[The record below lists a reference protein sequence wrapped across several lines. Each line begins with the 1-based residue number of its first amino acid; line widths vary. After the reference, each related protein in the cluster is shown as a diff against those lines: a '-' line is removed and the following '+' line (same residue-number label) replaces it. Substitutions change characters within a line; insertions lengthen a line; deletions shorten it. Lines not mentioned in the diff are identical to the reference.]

1 MKLRW
6 REMQALHVLRTDLH
20 TGWIGILIHL
30 GLDGEARI
38 GRGLTNYIDH
48 HLATDQRPPP
58 PILGNMTKHPVFD
71 LMPLTGPRRKV
82 SDVERDP
89 DLIGALWE
97 FDFPQ
102 PLATGIAPPAIGRDE
117 DRVSLRIRPLAHMP
131 PPAPDGFHR
140 KLGGVVI
147 DPHTDPTAIVRWIV
161 PSIGT
166 NLAQWLVRNIVGP
179 YAFRLPVRLGVPSPI
194 GKRAHECLLFR
205 IHRNDW
211 LPRTLKHFHTA
222 VDIAKLGLPI
232 RMRRPLSGLARAL

>member
-1 MKLRW
+1 
-6 REMQALHVLRTDLH
+6 
-20 TGWIGILIHL
+20 
-30 GLDGEARI
+30 
-38 GRGLTNYIDH
+38 
-48 HLATDQRPPP
+48 
-58 PILGNMTKHPVFD
+58 
-71 LMPLTGPRRKV
+71 
-82 SDVERDP
+82 
-89 DLIGALWE
+89 
-97 FDFPQ
+97 
-102 PLATGIAPPAIGRDE
+102 
-117 DRVSLRIRPLAHMP
+117 
-131 PPAPDGFHR
+131 
-140 KLGGVVI
+140 
-147 DPHTDPTAIVRWIV
+147 VRWIV